1 MEQTETE
8 PQRRDGRFRDTR
20 QRIEAVAL
28 ELFTTKGVGQTT
40 LQEIADRLGLT
51 KTALYYHFNSKGEL
65 VRSVVRKSVEELTA
79 FLNEV
84 EHDPDDP
91 RAILEGF
98 FDLCYTHRNVLRA
111 LIFDPTA
118 MAHLDH
124 TDFMPRP
131 THEAQ
136 RLLAGPDP
144 TPEQRIRA
152 FMAIQGLSRCATLL
166 DDVDHGTLRTTA
178 ITVAYETLTGAP
190 EPAPPG

>member
-1 MEQTETE
+1 MKEQQTE
-8 PQRRDGRFRDTR
+8 PQRRDGRYRDTR

-28 ELFTTKGVGQTT
+28 ELFTTQGVGRTT

-51 KTALYYHFNSKGEL
+51 KTALYYHFASKGDL
-65 VRSVVRKSVEELTA
+65 VRSVVGKAVAELTA
-79 FLNEV
+79 FLNEA
-84 EHDPDDP
+84 EHDPDNP

-98 FDLCYTHRNVLRA
+98 FDLCYAHRNVLRA

-131 THEAQ
+131 THQAQ

-166 DDVDHGTLRTTA
+166 DDVDHATLRATA
-178 ITVAYETLTGAP
+178 IDVAVQTLTGAA
-190 EPAPPG
+190 ESAATR

>member
-1 MEQTETE
+1 MEQGE
-8 PQRRDGRFRDTR
+8 PQRRDGRYRDTR
-20 QRIEAVAL
+20 ERIEQVAL
-28 ELFTTKGVGQTT
+28 ELFTTQGVGQTT

-51 KTALYYHFNSKGEL
+51 KTALYYHFDSKSEL
-65 VRSVVRKSVEELTA
+65 VRSVVGRAVAELTA

-98 FDLCYTHRNVLRA
+98 FDLCYAHRDVLRA

-124 TDFMPRP
+124 TDFLPRP
-131 THEAQ
+131 TQQAQ
-136 RLLAGPDP
+136 QLLAGPDP

-152 FMAIQGLSRCATLL
+152 FMAILGLSRCAALL
-166 DDVDHGTLRTTA
+166 DDVDHDTLRA
-178 ITVAYETLTGAP
+178 TVIDVAVDMLRGV
-190 EPAPPG
+190 PGRARQP